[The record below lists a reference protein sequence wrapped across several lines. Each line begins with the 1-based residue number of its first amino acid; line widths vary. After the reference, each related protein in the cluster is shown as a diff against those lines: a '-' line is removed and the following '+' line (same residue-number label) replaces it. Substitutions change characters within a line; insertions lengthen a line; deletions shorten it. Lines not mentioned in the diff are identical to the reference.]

1 MTNYTYEGSLVLIPP
16 IINFSRM
23 ITYSLSTG
31 RSAKLPKLIG
41 REDQRELERDRTSD
55 LMRELHSSEEQ
66 TNW

>member
-1 MTNYTYEGSLVLIPP
+1 
-16 IINFSRM
+16 M